1 MGRQRGHSSKRQKVV
16 TVLDIG
22 SSKVTCLI
30 ARLQPPADGAAA
42 AAAPLVIGFGHQR
55 SQGIKGGTVIHMDAA
70 EQAIRAAVDQAER
83 SAGLTIEEVMLSVA
97 CGRLGSETF
106 SASVAIAGES
116 VRSQDIDRVLAAG
129 REYAAREDRVV
140 LHALPTGF
148 SIDCHTNIA
157 EPRGMIAERLG
168 VDVHAVAV
176 DELPLKN
183 LILCV
188 ERCHLTVAGLVAAP
202 YASALGSLVGDE
214 ARLGATC
221 IDMGAGTTTFSVFCD
236 GHFVHCDAIAIG
248 GNHVT
253 LDIARQFSIS
263 LEQAERIKTLHGAP
277 FATALDERECVS
289 LGVSRGDRD
298 TGTARITRAQIA
310 QVVQP
315 RIDEIL
321 QLTSERMAAA
331 GHSEAAGHK
340 IILAGGASQMTGLPD
355 YASRILGRPVRA
367 SRPRHLRG
375 LPPKGVGP
383 SFAAAC
389 GLVLHACTPAAESGA
404 GARQRAL
411 ATGTGYLARVSQ
423 WIRESF

>member
-148 SIDCHTNIA
+148 SID
-157 EPRGMIAERLG
+157 
-168 VDVHAVAV
+168 
-176 DELPLKN
+176 
-183 LILCV
+183 
-188 ERCHLTVAGLVAAP
+188 
-202 YASALGSLVGDE
+202 
-214 ARLGATC
+214 
-221 IDMGAGTTTFSVFCD
+221 
-236 GHFVHCDAIAIG
+236 
-248 GNHVT
+248 
-253 LDIARQFSIS
+253 
-263 LEQAERIKTLHGAP
+263 
-277 FATALDERECVS
+277 
-289 LGVSRGDRD
+289 
-298 TGTARITRAQIA
+298 
-310 QVVQP
+310 
-315 RIDEIL
+315 
-321 QLTSERMAAA
+321 
-331 GHSEAAGHK
+331 
-340 IILAGGASQMTGLPD
+340 
-355 YASRILGRPVRA
+355 
-367 SRPRHLRG
+367 
-375 LPPKGVGP
+375 
-383 SFAAAC
+383 
-389 GLVLHACTPAAESGA
+389 
-404 GARQRAL
+404 
-411 ATGTGYLARVSQ
+411 
-423 WIRESF
+423 